1 MSMLE
6 VVVCWVCVEVGVE
19 VEVEVE
25 VVVEWV
31 TRSREV

>member
-1 MSMLE
+1 MLE